1 MRKDQSANSVT
12 KLRKVLWKQNV
23 IRTNPSNLKA
33 LDSKAANRAVA
44 DSRAVADNRKI
55 EIDRSVNANSA
66 SGRSRL
72 AEAKGAVAV
81 KNVAAANKAAV
92 SKAAEARPS

>member
-1 MRKDQSANSVT
+1 M
-12 KLRKVLWKQNV
+12 
-23 IRTNPSNLKA
+23 
-33 LDSKAANRAVA
+33 AA
-44 DSRAVADNRKI
+44 SRAVAANRKI
-55 EIDRSVNANSA
+55 EIDRSVNVNSA

-81 KNVAAANKAAV
+81 KNVAAANKAAA